1 MWEAYD
7 GNIISVLRPANPTM
21 ALFSKPSSKKPA
33 PPKLEPKSSAPPR
46 PAERPVSAREVA
58 HAARGKKGVAEWPG
72 VEPAGEITVTGA
84 SLMRWSPA
92 NSAIEVA
99 PSNPG
104 LCGVLENAAL
114 LYASGQL
121 EPSRTLL
128 EQGVQTDHDAMTSP
142 LAWLALFD
150 VLQRANDHAAF
161 ERTALQYVVQ
171 FERSAPAWETGLS
184 TTASPK
190 VVAGGFI
197 PVTGKLSAASLP
209 QVEGLKRAIVKKVP
223 HARLDLASVTGFDDA
238 GARLLADALAY
249 ARKHRFSLTLL
260 RPEKLQVAVN
270 ALVKR
275 GKDGGEG
282 AWLLSLELLQFE
294 QKREEFDDRSIE
306 YAIAFEQSPPAWEP
320 PPVPEPVAVA
330 GASALAGAQEDGKAG
345 EPDDGD
351 AESLKFSGVLAGS
364 SNVQLANITE
374 FAQRRAVVPIDMT
387 AVDRIDFVCAGS
399 LLNAINRV
407 ESQRKAVQI
416 IGASPIIRAL
426 LLLIGISPRHFLKR
440 AT

>member
-1 MWEAYD
+1 
-7 GNIISVLRPANPTM
+7 M
-21 ALFSKPSSKKPA
+21 ALFSKPPSKKPG
-33 PPKLEPKSSAPPR
+33 PLKLEPKSGAPMTERAPAR

-58 HAARGKKGVAEWPG
+58 HEAQGKKGVAQWPG

-84 SLMRWSPA
+84 SLMQWSPG
-92 NSAIEVA
+92 NSSIEVMQA
-99 PSNPG
+99 NPG
-104 LCGVLENAAL
+104 LCSVLENAAL

-128 EQGVQTDHDAMTSP
+128 EQGVRTDHDAKISP

-161 ERTALQYVVQ
+161 EKAALQYVVQ
-171 FERSAPAWETGLS
+171 FERSAPSWEEGLT
-184 TTASPK
+184 TTAGPK
-190 VVAGGFI
+190 VVAGGYI

-249 ARKHRFSLTLL
+249 ARKHRFALTLQ
-260 RPEKLQVAVN
+260 RPEKLQVAIN
-270 ALVKR
+270 AVVKR

-282 AWLLSLELLQFE
+282 SWLLSLELLQFE
-294 QKREEFDDRSIE
+294 HKREDFDDRSIE
-306 YAIAFEQSPPAWEP
+306 YAIAFEQSPPPWEP
-320 PPVPEPVAVA
+320 PPVSEPVAA
-330 GASALAGAQEDGKAG
+330 AGAQEDGGTAEG
-345 EPDDGD
+345 TDGD
-351 AESLKFSGVLAGS
+351 AEILKFIGVLAGS
-364 SNVQLANITE
+364 ANIQLAGIAE
-374 FAQRRAVVPIDMT
+374 FAQRRAVVPIDMSQ
-387 AVDRIDFVCAGS
+387 VDRIDFVCAGS

-416 IGASPIIRAL
+416 VGASPIIRAL

-440 AT
+440 AA